1 MSGEDSTSGS
11 GQNNNVVPYI
21 MVIRKLILVKFQ
33 SLMEILKSSLG
44 GKPTS
49 TVMSWV

>member
-1 MSGEDSTSGS
+1 MSGEDSVLVRTTTTMMFHMA
-11 GQNNNVVPYI
+11 
-21 MVIRKLILVKFQ
+21 MVTRKLTLVKFQ
-33 SLMEILKSSLG
+33 SLMEILKNSLG